1 MDANNII
8 MNVIPTKIFNILHF
22 TYWELLYVSQVRP
35 SCPYKMEY
43 IGTLDNNR
51 PYLETFH

>member
-8 MNVIPTKIFNILHF
+8 MNVIPTQIFNILHV

-35 SCPYKMEY
+35 SGPY
-43 IGTLDNNR
+43 
-51 PYLETFH
+51 